1 MSTIPYVTQVR
12 RAITLGDGSV
22 KLEVTSTITDRGDL
36 PFPDLFV
43 LTIVNTADPR
53 SDVLARI
60 ATPFDIRQT
69 DPSAP
74 RYIRVVSSDVLIV
87 PPDTFVRIANIND
100 ITELP
105 RDRVHAVQTGRTVYL
120 SRSCTLIYD
129 NLTTADAAY
138 RQIIARLSS
147 LVTEWRTS
155 FTAFATN
162 PSQQYALPQASASVE
177 AERTAAY
184 VAARD
189 ARVAAEA
196 TRDAA
201 VTAANECDQNCLATR
216 EIYNFLV
223 TDVAFLETARGVVSG
238 ITETVTG
245 GTGVA
250 STNAKNFVL
259 QQGSY
264 VGDARS
270 YQALLTTKTSQRD
283 DYARRVTACQARC
296 QTLANDALTAQNNVN
311 AAQAAERAALASVY
325 AVCPTF
331 NPNTV

>member
-1 MSTIPYVTQVR
+1 MSTIPIVTQLR
-12 RAITLGDGSV
+12 RSIVLADGSV

-43 LTIVNTADPR
+43 LSIRSAPDPR
-53 SDVLARI
+53 SDVLARV

-69 DPSAP
+69 DPNSP
-74 RYIRVVSSDVLIV
+74 RYIRVLSTDMVVI
-87 PPDTFVRIANIND
+87 PPDSFARISNLND

-105 RDRVHAVQTGRTVYL
+105 RDRVRAVQTGRDVYL
-120 SRSCTLIYD
+120 SRTCTLIYD

-147 LVTEWRTS
+147 LVNEWRTT
-155 FTAFATN
+155 FTSFATN
-162 PSQQYALPQASASVE
+162 PTQQYPLPQSSASVE

-189 ARVAAEA
+189 ARVRAETA
-196 TRDAA
+196 RDEA
-201 VTAANECDQNCLATR
+201 VVAANECDQNCLATR

-223 TDVAFLETARGVVSG
+223 GDVAFLEAARGVVNG

-270 YQALLTTKTSQRD
+270 YQALLTTRTTQRD

-296 QTLANDALTAQNNVN
+296 QTLANEALTAQNNVN